1 MHYNSYF
8 YENLNFNIKIKNFFM
23 DKSLKSIIDNQI
35 NYFSSKKTID
45 IASRIN
51 SLKKLL
57 KEIKA
62 SENEIELALYKDL
75 GKSKGESYLTE
86 INFVYTEINI
96 ALKNIKKWTKRKAVK
111 SSLINFPSSDY
122 IVPEPYG
129 LTLHISPWNYPF
141 QLSIAPLI
149 GAVAAGNTVVL
160 KPSEYSKNTSL
171 LLEKILSNVFDPG
184 HVVVV
189 NGGVDIS
196 TKLLEFKWD
205 YIFFTGSIGVG
216 KIIAKAAANNLT
228 PTTLELGGKNPCIVD
243 ETASIE
249 ISAKRIVWGKFTNCG
264 QTCIA
269 PDFIVVNKKIKNKFI
284 DALKKQIVK
293 IYGNNVVD
301 NDEYGR
307 IISDKHM
314 NYLVSLLEKENII
327 HGGKFNFDDKFF
339 EPTLVEIN
347 NLESKVM
354 EDEIFG
360 PILPIIEY
368 DDFKEVHDI
377 IKKYSHPLALYIFT
391 KKKEFGRKFLESYPF
406 GGGAINDTVMHIA
419 NDRLPFGG
427 VGQSGMGKYHGESTF
442 NTFSHFKPY
451 LNKPL
456 WIDPPLRYPPF
467 KNKINFLKKILKLI

>member
-1 MHYNSYF
+1 
-8 YENLNFNIKIKNFFM
+8 M

-284 DALKKQIVK
+284 DALKKQIVE

-354 EDEIFG
+354 EGEIFG

-391 KKKEFGRKFLESYPF
+391 KKKEFGQKFLESYPF

>member
-1 MHYNSYF
+1 
-8 YENLNFNIKIKNFFM
+8 M

-149 GAVAAGNTVVL
+149 GAIAAGNTVVL

>member
-1 MHYNSYF
+1 
-8 YENLNFNIKIKNFFM
+8 M

-391 KKKEFGRKFLESYPF
+391 KKKGFGQKFLESYPF

>member
-1 MHYNSYF
+1 
-8 YENLNFNIKIKNFFM
+8 M

-51 SLKKLL
+51 SLKKLI

-62 SENEIELALYKDL
+62 SENEIELDLYKDL

-264 QTCIA
+264 QTCIG

-467 KNKINFLKKILKLI
+467 KNKISFLKKILKII

>member
-1 MHYNSYF
+1 
-8 YENLNFNIKIKNFFM
+8 M

-171 LLEKILSNVFDPG
+171 LLEKILSKVFDPG

-189 NGGVDIS
+189 NGGVDVS

>member
-1 MHYNSYF
+1 
-8 YENLNFNIKIKNFFM
+8 M

-216 KIIAKAAANNLT
+216 KIIAKAAAKNLT

>member
-1 MHYNSYF
+1 
-8 YENLNFNIKIKNFFM
+8 M

-160 KPSEYSKNTSL
+160 KPSEYSKNTSI
-171 LLEKILSNVFDPG
+171 LLEKILSNIFDPG

>member
-1 MHYNSYF
+1 
-8 YENLNFNIKIKNFFM
+8 M

-171 LLEKILSNVFDPG
+171 LLEKILSKVFDPG

-284 DALKKQIVK
+284 DALKKQIVE

>member
-1 MHYNSYF
+1 
-8 YENLNFNIKIKNFFM
+8 M

-284 DALKKQIVK
+284 DALKKQIVE

-354 EDEIFG
+354 EGEIFG

>member
-1 MHYNSYF
+1 
-8 YENLNFNIKIKNFFM
+8 M

-284 DALKKQIVK
+284 DALKKQIVE

-339 EPTLVEIN
+339 EPTIVEIN

-391 KKKEFGRKFLESYPF
+391 KKKGFGQKFLESYPF